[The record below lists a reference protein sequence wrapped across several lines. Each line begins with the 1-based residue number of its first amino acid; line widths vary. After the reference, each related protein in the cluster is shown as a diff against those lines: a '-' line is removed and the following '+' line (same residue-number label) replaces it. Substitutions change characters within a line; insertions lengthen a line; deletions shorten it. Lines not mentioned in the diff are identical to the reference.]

1 MFVCFQYKVHLIDVG
16 VEGFLLSHR
25 PGLMELT
32 SGSQNCLK
40 ITISWQRVRV
50 SVKET
55 EIFNGLEV
63 A

>member
-1 MFVCFQYKVHLIDVG
+1 MHLIDVG

-40 ITISWQRVRV
+40 ITIQLAEGESQCERDGD
-50 SVKET
+50 
-55 EIFNGLEV
+55 F
-63 A
+63 